1 MNITQSIEDHKY
13 PKPLVAWSTLF
24 ILFLAYM
31 SSFVDRMIIG
41 LLVEPIKAD
50 FQISD
55 PQVSLLLGLSFAI
68 FYCLV
73 ALPIGRLVD
82 VWSRKKIIT
91 TGITLW
97 SLMTAL
103 CGLAQNYTHLFLAR
117 VGVGVGEA
125 CLTPA
130 AYSILADTFPPKRLG
145 LAMGIYN
152 MGTAVGAG
160 LPLII
165 GGTIITLDTGENYGK
180 ISLFGITGLA
190 GWQWVIIIVGQP
202 GLCIAL
208 KPTLIKEPDR
218 IIIKNSGFGYQ
229 DKIPMEEVKKVCQFP
244 VF

>member
-55 PQVSLLLGLSFAI
+55 TQVSLLLGLSFAI

-103 CGLAQNYTHLFLAR
+103 CGLAQNYTHLFLDR
-117 VGVGVGEA
+117 
-125 CLTPA
+125 
-130 AYSILADTFPPKRLG
+130 G
-145 LAMGIYN
+145 L
-152 MGTAVGAG
+152 
-160 LPLII
+160 
-165 GGTIITLDTGENYGK
+165 
-180 ISLFGITGLA
+180 
-190 GWQWVIIIVGQP
+190 
-202 GLCIAL
+202 
-208 KPTLIKEPDR
+208 
-218 IIIKNSGFGYQ
+218 
-229 DKIPMEEVKKVCQFP
+229 
-244 VF
+244 